1 MRISTLTFS
10 ALLAVTAVP
19 AFAQQTSPAQVQ
31 EEADKGIKTKNSGA
45 SGVVGEQKAGS
56 DNMPGQMGSSTTGQ
70 PSAQNSGTGV
80 SGAPGG
86 KNGPP
91 ANATTTG
98 INQSVQQ
105 QDSSGVKGLPGNK
118 SGPPAKK

>member
-45 SGVVGEQKAGS
+45 SGVVGDQKAGS
-56 DNMPGQMGSSTTGQ
+56 DTMPGQMGSSTTGQ

-91 ANATTTG
+91 ASSATTG
-98 INQSVQQ
+98 SNQSVQQ
-105 QDSSGVKGLPGNK
+105 QDSSGIKGLPGNK